1 MNLSISLTVNG
12 VRRDVELEDP
22 RVTLLDLLRE
32 RLQLT
37 GTKKG
42 CDRGQ
47 CGACTV
53 LVDGRRINSCL
64 ALAISH
70 DGADVLTIEGVARG
84 DQLHPLQ
91 AAFIAHDGFQCGFCT
106 PGQIMSALG
115 LIREGQAGDDPERV
129 REGMSGNLCRC
140 GAYSGITDAVLE
152 VSEKPRRGQPEAIRM
167 KTFDY
172 IRPASI
178 AEAVTAAAEPGAAYL
193 AGGTNLLDL
202 MKGGISASEPSRRR
216 LAPAGARPDRTSARW
231 RRPHRR
237 AGSQRRSRT
246 RSGFRPHLILRLP
259 RHCCLAPRRSFAMP
273 RPSAAI
279 CCSERDADIST
290 MSPAPATN
298 ANRARVAMPAA
309 ARTDCTP
316 CWAGARPASP
326 PTRRISVCRWSPS
339 TLSWR
344 SKAEPAGARS
354 RSRPF
359 IVSPATRRRKK
370 ACLSPVI

>member
-64 ALAISH
+64 PLAISH

-140 GAYSGITDAVLE
+140 GAYAGITDAVLE
-152 VSEKPRRGQPEAIRM
+152 VQKSLVEA
-167 KTFDY
+167 
-172 IRPASI
+172 
-178 AEAVTAAAEPGAAYL
+178 
-193 AGGTNLLDL
+193 N
-202 MKGGISASEPSRRR
+202 
-216 LAPAGARPDRTSARW
+216 
-231 RRPHRR
+231 
-237 AGSQRRSRT
+237 QRRS
-246 RSGFRPHLILRLP
+246 
-259 RHCCLAPRRSFAMP
+259 A
-273 RPSAAI
+273 
-279 CCSERDADIST
+279 
-290 MSPAPATN
+290 
-298 ANRARVAMPAA
+298 
-309 ARTDCTP
+309 
-316 CWAGARPASP
+316 
-326 PTRRISVCRWSPS
+326 
-339 TLSWR
+339 
-344 SKAEPAGARS
+344 
-354 RSRPF
+354 
-359 IVSPATRRRKK
+359 
-370 ACLSPVI
+370 